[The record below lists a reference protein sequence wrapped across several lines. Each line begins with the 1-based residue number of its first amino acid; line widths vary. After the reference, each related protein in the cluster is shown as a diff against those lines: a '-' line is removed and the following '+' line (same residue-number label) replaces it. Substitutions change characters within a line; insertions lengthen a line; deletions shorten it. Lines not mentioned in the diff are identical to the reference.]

1 MESSDIPAVSDCASP
16 PTQRQLLRQFIPLA
30 LSGIFFPLVPPIINA
45 ALARTPEPALALA
58 AMGLARSLS
67 QPFLSPL
74 FSLRQVTTAL
84 VQDRDMLSHV
94 RGSSLVLSGTATG
107 LMLLLCLPPVYDA
120 VVTGGM
126 GSPGDVARV
135 AWPAVLVAATT
146 PMLGVGRGYYQGVLV
161 HYGRTAPIG
170 LGALGYLV
178 GAAMVIW
185 PGVLL
190 TEINGALLAALA
202 LFWGQVVSLAM
213 VWWPARHI
221 IHTRIPERSPRVQ
234 DSQRSLRYVV
244 LFFVPLAVA
253 AILGAAGE
261 PLMQAAMARTLSP
274 KVSLAAFPVCTSVLF
289 LAATPLWN
297 AQQVVIAQ
305 VKDASSYRAVRRFV
319 TRLGLLWTLVLALIG
334 WTPMAEWV
342 FGDLI
347 GVSGEIEALSVQGF
361 RWLVL
366 TPLLFAARSLYYGTL
381 IGRAATRHVR
391 SAAVVR
397 LVSLTLVLGLGVWW
411 QRHPG
416 LLIAVWAVLASSVVE
431 LASLRRHVRAC
442 WR

>member
-1 MESSDIPAVSDCASP
+1 MSELSRT
-16 PTQRQLLRQFIPLA
+16 PTQRQLLEQFIPLA
-30 LSGIFFPLVPPIINA
+30 LSGVFFPLVPPIINA

-58 AMGLARSLS
+58 AMGLMRSLS
-67 QPFLSPL
+67 MPFLSPL

-84 VQDRDMLSHV
+84 VQDRDMLAHMRS
-94 RGSSLVLSGTATG
+94 SSLVLSGAATG
-107 LMLLLCLPPVYDA
+107 LLLLLCLPPVYDA
-120 VVTGGM
+120 VVTTGM
-126 GSPGDVARV
+126 GIPPDVARV

-170 LGALGYLV
+170 LGALAYLA

-190 TEINGALLAALA
+190 TNINGALLAALA
-202 LFWGQVVSLAM
+202 LCWGQVVYLAT
-213 VWWPARHI
+213 VWWPARQVI
-221 IHTRIPERSPRVQ
+221 RTRMPA
-234 DSQRSLRYVV
+234 RSLRVKDDQRSWRYVAM
-244 LFFVPLAVA
+244 FFVPLAVA

-261 PLMQAAMARTLSP
+261 PMMQAAMARALQP

-305 VKDASSYRAVRRFV
+305 VKDESTYGAVRRFV
-319 TRLGLLWTLVLALIG
+319 AVLGVLWTLALALIG
-334 WTPMAEWV
+334 WTPIGKWV
-342 FGDLI
+342 FGELM
-347 GVSGEIEALSVQGF
+347 GVSGEIEALSIEGF

-366 TPLLFAARSLYYGTL
+366 SPLLFAARSLYYGTL
-381 IGRAATRHVR
+381 ISQAATRHVR
-391 SAAVVR
+391 SAAVMR
-397 LVSLTLVLGLGVWW
+397 LASLVPVLLLGVWW

-416 LLIAVWAVLASSVVE
+416 LLIAIWAVLLSSVVE
-431 LASLRRHVRAC
+431 LASLRRHVRGL
-442 WR
+442 WPWSRR